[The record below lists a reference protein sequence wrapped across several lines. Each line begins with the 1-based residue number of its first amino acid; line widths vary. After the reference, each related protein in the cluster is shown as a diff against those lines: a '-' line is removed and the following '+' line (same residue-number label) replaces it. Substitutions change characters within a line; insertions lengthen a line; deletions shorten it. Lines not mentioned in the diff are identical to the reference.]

1 MPKKMKNPIDEM
13 AKDAK
18 AMGKSIN
25 KEIAKDAKAM
35 GTMGKSINK
44 EMAKDVKA
52 VKKSINKALQP
63 KKRRNRFTAR
73 GDPDSYERSS
83 SWI

>member
-1 MPKKMKNPIDEM
+1 LRRAKIISNSSYLSSEDDMPKKMKNPIDEM

-25 KEIAKDAKAM
+25 KEMAKDA
-35 GTMGKSINK
+35 
-44 EMAKDVKA
+44 KA

-63 KKRRNRFTAR
+63 KKRRK
-73 GDPDSYERSS
+73 
-83 SWI
+83 

>member
-1 MPKKMKNPIDEM
+1 LRRAKIISNSSYLSSEDDMPKKMKNPIDEM

-44 EMAKDVKA
+44 EMAKDAKA

-63 KKRRNRFTAR
+63 KKRRK
-73 GDPDSYERSS
+73 
-83 SWI
+83 